1 MGSSFKFPVSQDE
14 SFTLSSSSSERNSI
28 TDEDKQVI
36 TQLRA
41 PVEQSVSNLMLSHF
55 GHELHTQHQ
64 QFNMVFSELY
74 KLASD
79 TNTIMF
85 TYLPLR
91 EIFL

>member
-1 MGSSFKFPVSQDE
+1 
-14 SFTLSSSSSERNSI
+14 
-28 TDEDKQVI
+28 
-36 TQLRA
+36 
-41 PVEQSVSNLMLSHF
+41 MLSHF